1 MEICVLCCNFALGTL
16 DPQDSGTSEEHGN
29 ADDLPTLRTQRR
41 KDIAFGRVLT
51 FDNWIVEPAVFG
63 HWIL

>member
-1 MEICVLCCNFALGTL
+1 MPCPCVTDARLRNETKRNE
-16 DPQDSGTSEEHGN
+16 TEEHGN
-29 ADDLPTLRTQRR
+29 ADDLPTLRTQRW